1 MDELDL
7 VRKVYHG
14 IPGPSASESAGARSR
29 LLAAIDDT
37 QPGAWRPP
45 AAATRLTAVR
55 RLARPRIW
63 MPIGAAAAVTAIV
76 IAASVVAPS
85 GQPKAIPS
93 SGQPSAAQVLDE
105 AAAAAARQRPGNGT
119 FFAAVIQQMIV
130 GTSGPGVRRLPVE
143 TYWMNRQGSGWTDDG
158 NGITPGQRDFTW
170 PQIQRLPLSPSRL
183 LAHFASMSGS
193 KNRGMQAITELDEI
207 GWLLEQY
214 PASPALRSAL
224 YRALAMAPGL
234 ELVSATHDPLGRAAT
249 AVYGFTDGNLGRAL
263 FFDPATGAVLS
274 YDVVTL
280 HYVPGKPY
288 CPNGADGFVAL
299 AVGYVNSLGQLPA
312 PVPSTAG
319 SAASP
324 FALPGCTLPKAS
336 ASASP

>member
-7 VRKVYHG
+7 VRNVYHG

-37 QPGAWRPP
+37 QPGASRPP
-45 AAATRLTAVR
+45 AAAGRLAVVR

-76 IAASVVAPS
+76 IAASVAAPF
-85 GQPKAIPS
+85 GQPKATPS
-93 SGQPSAAQVLDE
+93 SSQPSAAQVLDE
-105 AAAAAARQRPGNGT
+105 AAAAAARPRPGNGN

-130 GTSGPGVRRLPVE
+130 GTSGTGVRRFPVG
-143 TYWMNRQGSGWTDDG
+143 TYWMNRQGSGWFDDG
-158 NGITPGQRDFTW
+158 KGITLGQRYYTW

-193 KNRGMQAITELDEI
+193 KNRGMQAVTELDEI
-207 GWLLEQY
+207 GDLLDAN

-224 YRALAMAPGL
+224 FRALAMVPRL
-234 ELVSATHDPLGRAAT
+234 ELVSATHDPLGRAAA
-249 AVYGFTDGNLGRAL
+249 AVYAFTDGNLGRAL

-274 YDVVTL
+274 YGVVTL

-288 CPNGADGFVAL
+288 CPNSVLGFVAL
-299 AVGYVNSLGQLPA
+299 AAGYVNSLGQLPP
-312 PVPSTAG
+312 PVPATAG

-324 FALPGCTLPKAS
+324 FALPGCSVPKAS